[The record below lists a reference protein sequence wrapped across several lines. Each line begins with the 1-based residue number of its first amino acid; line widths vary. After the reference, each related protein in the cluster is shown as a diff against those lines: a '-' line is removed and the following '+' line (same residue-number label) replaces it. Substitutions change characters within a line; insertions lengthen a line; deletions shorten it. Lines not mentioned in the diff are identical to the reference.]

1 MPRSIRPSAHRRR
14 SIAAA
19 ISGLAIGVAGVG
31 AAALPATA
39 DPTGG
44 GTAPPAASPATPA
57 SAGGTHTVTLI
68 TGDRVTVTDL
78 ADGTHTVEVDPVDP
92 GEGFQTLDVAGELHV
107 LPRGVMPY
115 LAAGVVDRDLFN
127 VSRLIE
133 YGYDDASVDATPVI
147 LELDGDAAAR
157 RSAPDPVP
165 GVALG
170 TPLASIGGA
179 AASADHASA
188 ESTWAALTDAAASDA
203 RSFGAGEPEAVSL
216 GGGVAAIHLDGK
228 VQATLDESVPYI
240 GAPEAWTAG
249 YTGDGVTVA
258 VLDTG
263 YDDTHPDLAGRV
275 LAESTSF
282 VPDEAVS
289 DDPNGH
295 GTHVASTI
303 AGTGAAS
310 GGTHRGVADGAN
322 LLVGKVL
329 SAAGEGQDSWII
341 SAMEWAADR
350 ADIVSMSLGTRY
362 GDDGT
367 DLMSVALNEISAE
380 TDALFIVAAGNSSA
394 PETVGSPG
402 SAASALTIGSVDD
415 PSGELS
421 WFSSQGPL
429 VRSGDM
435 KPNLAGP
442 GNDVTAARSADSDG
456 SGSYV
461 SMSGTSMATP
471 HVAGAAAIVKQ
482 QHPEYTAAQLRA
494 ALTSTAT
501 DVGLT
506 PYQVGAG
513 VVDVAE
519 AIDADI
525 VASGSGDFGMLS
537 WGEDDALVTRTI
549 EYANRGDAEATI
561 ELAAALTDTTPGA
574 GGGLEPGRAAVEAS
588 EVLTMDA
595 TSLTIPAGE
604 TRSVTLT
611 ADPSKVPAGAQL
623 SGALTAAI
631 GGDAVTRTALGI
643 IAEAER
649 YDLTVTATDFD
660 GEPLATYGWIW
671 NAETGWY
678 TSFGVDG
685 ETTLRLPAGLY
696 SVMSFMDVARN
707 SDTQAIALV
716 GDPDV
721 VLEGAATVAFD
732 ARATEPVTVDVGE
745 DDLEA
750 TVRRMDYQ
758 VDGFTGSALAPVW
771 IDELYAQPME
781 APEAES
787 FDFTTRWRL
796 QQPTLSLNAGKE
808 RLDLIAQ
815 AGSTLLDGAIRA
827 RAVDVGLGSAEE
839 FAAVDVAGKV
849 AVVTRSD
856 VVSAPERSANAVAA
870 GAALLLVVNDA
881 DGELSEWVGSAD
893 YESDT
898 PIPVAAIS
906 GVQGRQVLEE
916 IARKKVTVSGEG
928 VVDADEIW
936 DIARYSDGAVPDDLD
951 YRPRDLA
958 RIDTTYY
965 GDPALVAE
973 FRWDFVPGVEYGS
986 GYPMRTTR
994 GLERTEWVNTD
1005 QVEWYQDATV
1015 VDAGWQIRDVKRGFE
1030 PGQELESSYFGA
1042 IVRPFV
1048 GPGYWAPNRSGDYA
1062 QVNLPSWADGASP
1075 DHTGAFD
1082 TYSGADDRSQLI
1094 EVYIDGALA
1103 ESSDYQGATVW
1114 DIPDGESEWRVV
1126 DTATHDGTSLESST
1140 STRTEWTF
1148 TSSGSAD
1155 DPARQLL
1162 PMMQAYYDVELDE
1175 SGTAGAGRKRGAPV
1189 KLELELGHI
1198 AEASGIAAIADATL
1212 EVRVDGGEWQP
1223 IALDVTSADDTVD
1236 EPSEDGPPMFSEG
1249 RDVVTAYAAKIRVP
1263 DAGAWVDLRVTATDA
1278 AGSTFSQEIERA
1290 FEVAA
1295 VKKGG
1300 RH

>member
-44 GTAPPAASPATPA
+44 GTAPPAASSATTA
-57 SAGGTHTVTLI
+57 SAGGSRTVTLI

-107 LPRGVMPY
+107 VPRGAMPY

-157 RSAPDPVP
+157 FSAPESVP

-179 AASADHASA
+179 AASVDHASA
-188 ESTWAALTDAAASDA
+188 ESTWAALTDAAASDS
-203 RSFGAGEPEAVSL
+203 RSFGAGEPDAVSL

-240 GAPEAWTAG
+240 GAPEAWAAG

-282 VPDEAVS
+282 VPDEPVS

-310 GGTHRGVADGAN
+310 GGTHRGVADGAD

-329 SAAGEGQDSWII
+329 SNAGEGQDSWII
-341 SAMEWAADR
+341 SAMEWAAER

-429 VRSGDM
+429 VRSGAL
-435 KPNLAGP
+435 KPDLAGP
-442 GNDVTAARSADSDG
+442 GNDVTAARSADSPG
-456 SGSYV
+456 EGSYIG
-461 SMSGTSMATP
+461 MSGTSMATP

-519 AIDADI
+519 AIEADI

-549 EYANRGDAEATI
+549 EYANRGGAEATI
-561 ELAAALTDTTPGA
+561 ELTATLTDTTPGA
-574 GGGLEPGRAAVEAS
+574 GGGLEPGRAVAEAS

-631 GGDAVTRTALGI
+631 DDDTVTRTALGI

-771 IDELYAQPME
+771 VDELYAQPME

-796 QQPTLSLNAGKE
+796 QEPTLSLNAGKE

-815 AGSTLLDGAIRA
+815 VGSTLLDGEIRA

-839 FAAVDVAGKV
+839 FAAVDAKGKV

-906 GVQGRQVLEE
+906 GVQGRQVLEA
-916 IARKKVTVSGEG
+916 IARKNVTVTGEG

-965 GDPALVAE
+965 GDPSLVAE

-1015 VDAGWQIRDVKRGFE
+1015 VDAGWQVRDVKRGFD
-1030 PGQELESSYFGA
+1030 PGEKLESSYFGA

-1075 DHTGAFD
+1075 DRTGAFD

-1126 DTATHDGTSLESST
+1126 DTATHDGTFLESST
-1140 STRTEWTF
+1140 STRTEWAF

-1162 PMMQAYYDVELDE
+1162 PMMQAYYDVDLDE
-1175 SGTAGAGRKRGAPV
+1175 SGVAGAGRKRGAPV
-1189 KLELELGHI
+1189 NLELELGHI
-1198 AEASGIAAIADATL
+1198 AEASGIAAITDATL